1 MCEVESYQ
9 VATENWVKQVI
20 MKFNLCPFARREVER
35 ASIRYAVVEEHKP
48 KAVLLALL
56 AECALL
62 DEQPAIETTL
72 VILPRGF
79 EGFYAYL
86 DLVDLAE
93 EMLLEQGYEGKYQ
106 LASFHPDY
114 CFEGEPQDDAAN
126 YTNRSP
132 YPTLHLIREASIDR
146 AVAVF
151 PEAETIF
158 ERNIEV
164 LEGLGLDGWKALD
177 VGARCPV
184 AHTAKQDKT

>member
-1 MCEVESYQ
+1 MSEQDQYIEH
-9 VATENWVKQVI
+9 TEHWVKQVI

-35 ASIRYAVVEEHKP
+35 ASIRYAVVAEHKP

-62 DEQPAIETTL
+62 DEQPAVETTL
-72 VILPRGF
+72 VILPQGF

-93 EMLLEQGYEGKYQ
+93 DMLLEQGYEGKYQ

-132 YPTLHLIREASIDR
+132 YPTLHLIREASMEQVLADY
-146 AVAVF
+146 
-151 PEAETIF
+151 PNPHTIP
-158 ERNIEV
+158 ERNVEF
-164 LEGLGLDGWKALD
+164 
-177 VGARCPV
+177 ARRKGSDFFVKLLASC
-184 AHTAKQDKT
+184 TKS